1 MYRILSRLLLS
12 AAIPLGAAATGAHA
26 DDVEAWRL
34 FVGDQQA
41 AKLTAMDGLTGDQL
55 AEFPLK
61 GYVTHLVPSESGQ
74 TVFAVQMDGDAVDVI
89 KTGVSLSDHGE
100 HRDMELEEPALLP
113 VRMEGKRPVHA
124 VPHGGEILQFFDLEG
139 EARVVREK
147 DLLDGKKNHGTV
159 KTTAPHHGVV
169 VPLGSY
175 MLMSEPDMSAD
186 TKPGDL
192 PPRLGLKVTDDKG
205 QQIGDVSTCTGL
217 HGEASSL
224 GVVAFGCA
232 EGVIVASGGGANP
245 PEVKMLEYG
254 ADMPDGKVG
263 TLLGGKAM
271 QFFLGNYGED
281 KVVIIDPSADE
292 AFRLIQLQGRRVDFA
307 LDPKRVTTAY
317 ILTED
322 GKLHTLDI
330 LTGELVQSQQVTQPY
345 SKDGHWRD
353 PRPRLAVMGD
363 EIAVT
368 DPREQLVRIVDAGS
382 LKEERSFPVKGL
394 PFNIVAIGGS
404 GVRH

>member
-1 MYRILSRLLLS
+1 MNRTLSRFLFS
-12 AAIPLGAAATGAHA
+12 VAIPLGVVTTAQAN
-26 DDVEAWRL
+26 DVEAWRL

-41 AKLTAMDGLTGDQL
+41 AKLTAINGVTGEQL

-61 GYVTHLVPSESGQ
+61 GYATHLVPSESGQ
-74 TVFAVQMDGDAVDVI
+74 TVFAVQMDGNAVDVI
-89 KTGVSLSDHGE
+89 KTGVSLGDHGE
-100 HRDMELEEPALLP
+100 HRDIELEDPALLP

-139 EARVVREK
+139 EARVVRENE
-147 DLLDGKKNHGTV
+147 LLEGKTDYQRV

-175 MLMSEPDMSAD
+175 MLMSEPNMTVD
-186 TKPGDL
+186 TKPDEL
-192 PPRLGLKVTDDKG
+192 PPRLGLKVTDAEG
-205 QQIGDVSTCTGL
+205 QQVGDIAPCTGL
-217 HGEASSL
+217 HGEASSI
-224 GVVAFGCA
+224 GVVAFGCE
-232 EGVIVASGGGANP
+232 EGVLVASGDGSKP
-245 PEVKMLEYG
+245 PEVKMLQYG
-254 ADMPDGKVG
+254 QDMPEGKVG

-281 KVVIIDPSADE
+281 KVVVIDPSAEE
-292 AFRLIQLQGRRVDFA
+292 AFRLVQLPGRRVDFA

-317 ILTED
+317 VFTED
-322 GKLHTLDI
+322 GKLHTLDV
-330 LTGELVQSQQVTQPY
+330 LTGKLSRSQQITQPY

-368 DPREQLVRIVDAGS
+368 DPREQLVRILDAKT
-382 LKEERSFPVKGL
+382 LQEARSFPVKGM